1 MQISV
6 NDQMIEVS
14 NHLTVALLLEQL
26 GKSTSGMAM
35 AINQE
40 IQPRTCWD
48 SRLLNSGD
56 NVLLF
61 QAIAGG

>member
-1 MQISV
+1 MQIWV
-6 NDQMIEVS
+6 NDAAIDIPAE
-14 NHLTVALLLEQL
+14 LTINALLERLN
-26 GKSTSGMAM
+26 KSSSGIAV

-40 IQPRTCWD
+40 IQPRTCWNN
-48 SRLLNSGD
+48 RLLQSGD